1 VKKFIAAGCMLW
13 PMLSWYSTCH
23 AIFND
28 LFATSDEC
36 AFCHTSSASALV
48 DSNGNDLSIGDDWSS
63 SMMANSF
70 KDPLFRAK
78 LESEVARTPHL
89 ASLIED
95 KCVTC
100 HAPMARTQA
109 IMDGARHYSLSAAEA
124 SEFAWDGV
132 SCALCHQIQDDK
144 LGEEQSF
151 SGGYVINHDRKIFG
165 PYRQVFPNPMLNHT
179 GYLPVYGE
187 QVDKPEFCATCHTL
201 FTPYI
206 DDNGNVAGEFP
217 EQTPYLEW
225 LNSSYASADNYL
237 SCQDCHMPV
246 VDDPVKITN
255 RPPWYQVKHSPFWKH
270 HFIGGNRFI
279 LAMMKKNREELGI
292 IPAESRL
299 EKSIQR
305 TEDRLQNDSADMSID
320 KISLDD
326 GRLQVD
332 VKIVNKT
339 GHKFPTGFPSR
350 RVWIHF
356 AVIDA
361 EGETIFESGNFT
373 GKGKIVNRERAY
385 EPHHNVIDSPGQT
398 QIYQAVMGDLSGER
412 TETLLKSAKYIKD
425 NRIPPKGYGKSGP
438 MVKFTGIAG
447 KANSDANFNINTDGE
462 GTGADIV
469 SYEVDT
475 SGAPYPLTIRGQLLY
490 QSSNPNFIENLLE
503 DQTPAVSRFGA
514 MYEHADNTPV
524 VVDSFIAEN
533 ISGN

>member
-1 VKKFIAAGCMLW
+1 
-13 PMLSWYSTCH
+13 
-23 AIFND
+23 
-28 LFATSDEC
+28 
-36 AFCHTSSASALV
+36 
-48 DSNGNDLSIGDDWSS
+48 
-63 SMMANSF
+63 
-70 KDPLFRAK
+70 
-78 LESEVARTPHL
+78 
-89 ASLIED
+89 
-95 KCVTC
+95 
-100 HAPMARTQA
+100 MARTQA

-144 LGEEQSF
+144 LGEEQTF